1 MTLRL
6 RLAFLFAAVLTIL
19 SGLFLLSA
27 QGYLLRQLRDN
38 PGGEALAPYG
48 LSEVQIQSLVSNL
61 TGLWLAVGVPI
72 TGLSFLLG
80 FLLASRSV
88 HHLRQINEGLGAIGA
103 SDLERGIKVPDKDPE
118 LQNLVR
124 NINDLLA
131 RIGKSYGELSEFSA
145 RVAHELRTP
154 LTLLRLRIEE
164 NADKLPPDMSEDL
177 QEEIRRLSRLV
188 ERSLV
193 TARAEGGVLELG
205 TTRLCICEMLEG
217 MREDYSALAG
227 VKNLELRWHCPKEL
241 AVMGD
246 KDATLQILHNL
257 LDNAMRYAKSGVT
270 VEASTGPD
278 SAKIRIQITNDI
290 RDISASERGTGL
302 GLRLSEALAKSMTD
316 WDVRTFDEAN
326 RFTAVVTAPVA
337 SL

>member
-19 SGLFLLSA
+19 SGLFLVSA
-27 QGYLLRQLRDN
+27 QGYLLRHLRDE
-38 PGGEALAPYG
+38 PAAGSSLPPG
-48 LSEVQIQSLVSNL
+48 LSETEIQGLVGSL
-61 TGLWLAVGVPI
+61 TGLWAAVGVPI
-72 TGLSFLLG
+72 VGLSFLLG

-88 HHLRQINEGLGAIGA
+88 HHLRQINKGLAAIGA
-103 SDLERGIKVPDKDPE
+103 ADLGRGINVPDRDPE
-118 LQNLVR
+118 LQELVR

-164 NADKLPPDMSEDL
+164 HADKLPPDMSEDL

-188 ERSLV
+188 ERSLM
-193 TARAEGGVLELG
+193 TARAEGGALELG
-205 TTRLCICEMLEG
+205 TTRLSICETLEG

-227 VKNLELRWHCPKEL
+227 LKNLDLHWHCPKDF

-246 KDATLQILHNL
+246 KDAALQILHNL
-257 LDNAMRYAKSGVT
+257 LDNAVRYAKKEVT
-270 VEASTGPD
+270 LEAS
-278 SAKIRIQITNDI
+278 ANNEKIRIEITNDK
-290 RDISASERGTGL
+290 REISASERGTGL
-302 GLRLSEALAKSMTD
+302 GLRLSQALAKSMPG
-316 WDVRTFDEAN
+316 WEFRTLDEAN
-326 RFTAVVTAPVA
+326 RFSAVVAAPVA
-337 SL
+337 